1 MAGELNV
8 TGLVNGFDMNAVL
21 AQIQAIKSK
30 QILLL
35 QSQQQKISDKKV
47 AVSDI
52 ANLLKN
58 LQTSITNFTDSN
70 TVNAKSVT
78 VSNPNVLT
86 ATVTDPVKL
95 QEGVYNVN
103 VTQLATNQIY
113 ASTNGV
119 SDKNA
124 PLGLGSDPD
133 EDPDKKTRLTITMN
147 GLDYI
152 VVYDQSYSLQ
162 IIADEINKTAT
173 TFNGNFRASII
184 NAGTSSNPSYK
195 LVISGTKTGSAN
207 SFTISDT
214 GDLVSTLG
222 INSIQNAYNATASIN
237 GVDVESDTNTFTSVE
252 GLSFTVSQTGTA
264 TITVNK
270 DKGPLLDTLKNLVN
284 AYNNLVDTVK
294 KETGKGGRLSGEYS
308 LASVV
313 NGIFRQMDELFKNGL
328 IKFDKDTGH
337 ISINTSKFDDM
348 YNNNLS
354 TLQNILSTTKDKIT
368 NYLKPY
374 TDYNGILDQNIK
386 AYDREIKNLQ
396 NMIDLQTQRIN
407 TEIET
412 LKNQFV
418 RMQMLQAQFNDISA
432 RIQATF
438 GLQQNKQ

>member
-1 MAGELNV
+1 A
-8 TGLVNGFDMNAVL
+8 
-21 AQIQAIKSK
+21 SK
-30 QILLL
+30 
-35 QSQQQKISDKKV
+35 
-47 AVSDI
+47 
-52 ANLLKN
+52 
-58 LQTSITNFTDSN
+58 
-70 TVNAKSVT
+70 
-78 VSNPNVLT
+78 
-86 ATVTDPVKL
+86 
-95 QEGVYNVN
+95 
-103 VTQLATNQIY
+103 
-113 ASTNGV
+113 NGV

-124 PLGLGSDPD
+124 SLGLSSG
-133 EDPDKKTRLTITMN
+133 TLTIHMD
-147 GLDYI
+147 GLDYNT
-152 VVYDQSYSLQ
+152 VYDGTYSLQ
-162 IIADEINKTAT
+162 TLADAINNTAAT
-173 TFNGNFRASII
+173 YNGNFRASIVD
-184 NAGTSSNPSYK
+184 AGTSSNPSYK
-195 LVISGTKTGSAN
+195 LVISGTKTGSDN

-214 GDLVSTLG
+214 GDLVSSLD
-222 INSIQNAYNATASIN
+222 INSIQDARNATASIN
-237 GVDVESDTNTFTSVE
+237 NVDVKSDTNTFTSVE

-284 AYNNLVDTVK
+284 SYNNLVDTVK

-308 LASVV
+308 LVSVV
-313 NGIFRQMDELFKNGL
+313 NGIFRQMDELFKNSL
-328 IKFDKDTGH
+328 INFDKDTGH

-374 TDYNGILDQNIK
+374 TDYNGILDQKIK
-386 AYDREIKNLQ
+386 AYDNQVKNLQ

>member
-1 MAGELNV
+1 
-8 TGLVNGFDMNAVL
+8 
-21 AQIQAIKSK
+21 
-30 QILLL
+30 
-35 QSQQQKISDKKV
+35 
-47 AVSDI
+47 
-52 ANLLKN
+52 
-58 LQTSITNFTDSN
+58 
-70 TVNAKSVT
+70 
-78 VSNPNVLT
+78 
-86 ATVTDPVKL
+86 
-95 QEGVYNVN
+95 
-103 VTQLATNQIY
+103 
-113 ASTNGV
+113 
-119 SDKNA
+119 
-124 PLGLGSDPD
+124 
-133 EDPDKKTRLTITMN
+133 
-147 GLDYI
+147 
-152 VVYDQSYSLQ
+152 
-162 IIADEINKTAT
+162 
-173 TFNGNFRASII
+173 
-184 NAGTSSNPSYK
+184 K
-195 LVISGTKTGSAN
+195 LVISGTKTGSDN
-207 SFTISDT
+207 SFTIRDSDN
-214 GDLVSTLG
+214 GNLVSKLG

-237 GVDVESDTNTFTSVE
+237 NVNVESDTNTFTSVE

-270 DKGPLLDTLKNLVN
+270 DEGPLLDTLKNLVN

-294 KETGKGGRLSGEYS
+294 KETGKDGRLSGEYS
-308 LASVV
+308 LVSVV
-313 NGIFRQMDELFKNGL
+313 NGIFRQMDEFFKNGL

-374 TDYNGILDQNIK
+374 TDYNGVLDQNIK
-386 AYDREIKNLQ
+386 AYDNQVKNLQ